1 LVVTYKVD
9 TTGDIPFTNGFVERS
24 QSRKGIREVRDV
36 TDIPVIDRSTAIIV
50 ETNAKDEPPLSTLIS
65 PRAYEQVKSF
75 AYPYLISH
83 RVPSQFDAAQTAGPC
98 MYIPTAT
105 RSSALSINFVGDHAD
120 GVPDGNRDGFSD
132 GDFDD

>member
-1 LVVTYKVD
+1 MVVTYKLG
-9 TTGDIPFTNGFVERS
+9 TTGDIPVTNGFVERS

-50 ETNAKDEPPLSTLIS
+50 ETNVKDEPPLSTLIS

-75 AYPYLISH
+75 AYPYLMSH
-83 RVPSQFDAAQTAGPC
+83 RVPSQSDAAQRAGPC

-120 GVPDGNRDGFSD
+120 GVCDGNWDGFSD
-132 GDFDD
+132 GD